1 MAGKSDA
8 PPLKD
13 QIKAGA
19 EIELEYI
26 RKLGSSR
33 NLILASENLG
43 AYEALLMLVN
53 KFDEGLP
60 VYELITSIQSR
71 FSSLSGI
78 IKRIRIMRDSGLI
91 EDHPGPKRSQVYLRP
106 SNVILKELGDSSRAS
121 TTAAEVRRRR
131 ESRPRAALERLL
143 QRRCAA

>member
-1 MAGKSDA
+1 MPNRTETLPIAE
-8 PPLKD
+8 

-19 EIELEYI
+19 EIELDYI

-53 KFDEGLP
+53 KHDEGLP

-71 FSSLSGI
+71 FSSQSGI

-106 SNVILKELGDSSRAS
+106 SNVILRELGEIIARKHNRS
-121 TTAAEVRRRR
+121 
-131 ESRPRAALERLL
+131 
-143 QRRCAA
+143 